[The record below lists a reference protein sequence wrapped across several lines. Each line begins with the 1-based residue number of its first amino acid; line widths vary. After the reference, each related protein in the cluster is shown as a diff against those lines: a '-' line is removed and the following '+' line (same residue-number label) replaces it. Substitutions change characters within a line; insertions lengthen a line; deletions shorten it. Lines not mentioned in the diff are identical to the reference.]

1 MEKIKFKSVITI
13 EGLPIK
19 WLPKLEFFYPDLPG
33 FPIMYVHAK
42 VDDTRVYGFPVSIDS
57 VDYTDDL
64 TCSVNILFLSNKDL
78 DANLATKELVKEEL
92 NHRIGLSDPITK
104 EDILE
109 SCRDDRFKPFFSDLW
124 DIASNLYGHKLP
136 YGKFYEEIYSIV
148 RFVSAFQPKT
158 GRQSEMRMLYN
169 FLSIFGEQVKISSNT
184 LKQWSFL
191 EFYVLPTYKDYLED
205 DIDEFTQ
212 FKKLNTAVQKL
223 WAIEFNQVVTIGGEN
238 FKSLRRAWPQNKD
251 EFMKEKTIPL
261 VNSGNFTAEDRHQID
276 RLVDAFNR
284 LSWRAGFFIWSLCT
298 AKEQNYQDWDKDF
311 FTEFYTNACNIKGC
325 SEKVVACFLQQGF
338 LKQEVI
344 PLDIW
349 INTFY
354 EYALG
359 IPTKECFF
367 ELFDNLGKIERLIW
381 LTSQANKTNMRD
393 YMELLWCTR
402 YGTNGNGNLREMN
415 PLSCYECKLRN
426 VCQGYNSIKNEKIY
440 FTEDDFQIHPIK
452 NRKGEITSL
461 DIMLSENITS
471 KNCLFVCVNE
481 RNIPKK
487 IYKRYKKKNQ
497 PVLYQLIDEFSGYLL
512 KEEHVIGE
520 QNCIY
525 DVDVFISKLP
535 EFSYTN
541 ENRELF

>member
-19 WLPKLEFFYPDLPG
+19 WLPRLEFFYPDLPG
-33 FPIMYVHAK
+33 FPIMYVHTK
-42 VDDTRVYGFPVSIDS
+42 TDNVRIYGFPVAIDS
-57 VDYTDDL
+57 VNYTDDL
-64 TCSVNILFLSNKDL
+64 TCSVNMLFLSNKDL
-78 DANLATKELVKEEL
+78 EANLATKEIVKKEL

-104 EDILE
+104 EDIIE
-109 SCRDDRFKPFFSDLW
+109 SCKEDRFKPFLSDLW

-169 FLSIFGEQVKISSNT
+169 FLSIFGESIEISSST
-184 LKQWSFL
+184 LSQWSFL
-191 EFYVLPTYKDYLED
+191 EFYILPTYEDYIKDNIE
-205 DIDEFTQ
+205 EFTQ
-212 FKKLNTAVQKL
+212 FEKLNAAIQKL
-223 WAIEFNQVVTIGGEN
+223 WEIEFNQVVTIGDDN
-238 FKSLRRAWPQNKD
+238 FKSLRRAWPKNKD
-251 EFMKEKTIPL
+251 EFMNEKTIPL
-261 VNSGNFTAEDRHQID
+261 VNSGALTTEDRHQID

-284 LSWRAGFFIWSLCT
+284 HPWRANFFMWSLCT
-298 AKEQNYQDWDKDF
+298 ARENNYQDWDKDF
-311 FTEFYTNACNIKGC
+311 FIKFYTNACNIKGC

-415 PLSCYECKLRN
+415 PLSCYECKLR
-426 VCQGYNSIKNEKIY
+426 VTCQGYAKIANENVYFSESNELTTGITNSAIRE
-440 FTEDDFQIHPIK
+440 
-452 NRKGEITSL
+452 
-461 DIMLSENITS
+461 
-471 KNCLFVCVNE
+471 NCLFICLSE
-481 RNIPKK
+481 CNIPKK
-487 IYKRYKKKNQ
+487 IYKRIEKRNR
-497 PVLYQLIDEFSGYLL
+497 PVSYTLIDEFSGYLL
-512 KEEHVIGE
+512 KNQVIN
-520 QNCIY
+520 QNN
-525 DVDVFISKLP
+525 VTFIVNEFLNLMP
-535 EFSYTN
+535 EFIYTN
-541 ENRELF
+541 GD